1 MGTPHH
7 VKVLQNKTP
16 QNVLLCCVRAG
27 PREGIGPA
35 DTTGLDSSGRAQTRH
50 G

>member
-7 VKVLQNKTP
+7 VKVLQNKTS
-16 QNVLLCCVRAG
+16 QNVLLCQSC

-35 DTTGLDSSGRAQTRH
+35 DTTGLDSSGRSQTRH